1 MNLEKYRLTDEG
13 AYDYL
18 IKHGWSESDA
28 TEYMWEHWED
38 YGKDMANAQLEAVKP
53 AIEEADAKW
62 VAVLKK
68 YKVTVDSP
76 ESLAVSVDV
85 LIEEAKKEERER
97 IYNDLS
103 DFVKMLKSAPEM
115 HGDIQS
121 DIPKTRAFIKYWQ
134 ALKEGK

>member
-1 MNLEKYRLTDEG
+1 MNLEQYKLPDG
-13 AYDYL
+13 L
-18 IKHGWSESDA
+18 ISDLV
-28 TEYMWEHWED
+28 TEYHLS
-38 YGKDMANAQLEAVKP
+38 GKQNRHILGRKIANAQLEVVKP